1 MKRSAL
7 RWAAAGPKLLR
18 SQMGATERT
27 VNALEKLLDTP
38 RVGAVAKPRQSRRR
52 ERNEYM
58 QQSRSFA
65 AARTGQD
72 PSPQS
77 MLDQM
82 NPLSSLFG
90 LGVRTRNALYD
101 RGIVRAHTLRGP
113 VVSVGNLSVGGSG
126 KTPFVLLLSELLK
139 GREIKF
145 DILSRGY
152 GRTTRGVALVDPAG
166 SARDFGDEPLLLA
179 RRLTVPV
186 VVGEDR
192 YQAGVFA
199 EKKFGPQLHL
209 LDDGFQHRS
218 LARDFD
224 IVLITPE
231 DIRDR
236 LLPAGRLREPLTSLR
251 RADAVVLTSGASQD
265 ALPLEGKLVW
275 RVRRGIV
282 PTNVPARPVV
292 FCGIARP
299 KNFVSQLRTAGI
311 EPVAEAFYRDH
322 HAYSE
327 QDIRDLLNLRQRSEA
342 DGFVT
347 TEKDAVNLGGF
358 LSALEP
364 LAVVPVKMELTD
376 AANAVDTMLARIA
389 ERTRPA

>member
-1 MKRSAL
+1 
-7 RWAAAGPKLLR
+7 
-18 SQMGATERT
+18 
-27 VNALEKLLDTP
+27 
-38 RVGAVAKPRQSRRR
+38 
-52 ERNEYM
+52 
-58 QQSRSFA
+58 
-65 AARTGQD
+65 
-72 PSPQS
+72 
-77 MLDQM
+77 M
-82 NPLSSLFG
+82 NPLASLFG

-101 RGIVRAHTLRGP
+101 RGIARAHRLSGP
-113 VVSVGNLSVGGSG
+113 VVSIGNLSVGGSG
-126 KTPFVLLLSELLK
+126 KTPFVLMLGGLLK
-139 GREIKF
+139 ARGIKF
-145 DILSRGY
+145 DVLSRGY

-166 SARDFGDEPLLLA
+166 SARDFGDEPLLIA

-186 VVGEDR
+186 IVGEER

-218 LARDFD
+218 LARNFD
-224 IVLITPE
+224 IVLVTPE

-251 RADAVVLTSGASQD
+251 RADAIVLSSGASPD
-265 ALPLEGKLVW
+265 ALSVAGKLEGKLIW

-282 PTNVPARPVV
+282 PTNVPGRPVV

-299 KNFVSQLRTAGI
+299 KNFVTQLRTAGI

-322 HAYSE
+322 HAYNDH
-327 QDIRDLLNLRQRSEA
+327 DIRDLQNLRQRSEA

-364 LAVVPVKMELTD
+364 LAVVSVKMELTD
-376 AANAVDTMLARIA
+376 AANAMDTMLARIA
-389 ERTRPA
+389 ERARVP